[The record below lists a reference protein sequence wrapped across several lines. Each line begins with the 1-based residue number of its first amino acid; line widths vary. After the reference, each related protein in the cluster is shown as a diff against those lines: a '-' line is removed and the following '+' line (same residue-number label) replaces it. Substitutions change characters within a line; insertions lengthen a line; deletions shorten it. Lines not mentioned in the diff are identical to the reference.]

1 MLCRRTM
8 TGVRDIMRGG
18 SLLRR
23 VIDLSTKKVSPESFT
38 LESVI
43 SEACTVADVALPQN
57 PETQLE
63 NYRYWK
69 KLCKACAEKT
79 TSNYGGKLLRARLV
93 TALSQRFAVDEIFR
107 LNGNEIEKES
117 ITKPLIV
124 MGIPRSNGHFAAHVL
139 SRSGLFLAPRQ
150 YDTLSPSLMVESQ
163 RMREFNK
170 RYVGFQSIN
179 PDFRCVRLLKA
190 NQIDDDL
197 TLHLMTPQCYAW
209 GLLHGLDEYLLE
221 CLDEDQTPVY
231 MNLKRTLQLFQWLR
245 KCGHFSDPVVREHE
259 PIDNPLETQA
269 YGTKNSIIRPQYILY
284 SPFAILSSDAIN
296 ETFPDMLAIWVHRAL
311 AQCIP
316 SLCSSL
322 CLHNS
327 LYTGKPPTD
336 SQLASMGEKVLG
348 IFGSGTEYAIE
359 YYGKFDQKRMAHW
372 SNRDLKRHATRLAGK
387 TLDYFGINLDRYRRM
402 QMIDGQTEYIENFRP
417 MHDSQMNYFC
427 LHEGIIG
434 DVFNSYI
441 FQFEEFAFEKRLGVV
456 VQEYNP
462 LASAR
467 DSLSMR
473 SMKIDD
479 TEDKIGKAFTS
490 NQPMTG
496 HFLQESK
503 GFR

>member
-1 MLCRRTM
+1 MFGKRSM
-8 TGVRDIMRGG
+8 SGVRDIVRGG

-23 VIDLSTKKVSPESFT
+23 VFDLSSKKVSPDSYT
-38 LESVI
+38 LESVLL
-43 SEACTVADVALPQN
+43 EACTAANIAFLQN

-63 NYRYWK
+63 NYRFWK
-69 KLCKACAEKT
+69 KLCKACSEKT
-79 TSNYGGKLLRARLV
+79 TSNYGGRLLRARLV
-93 TALSQRFAVDEIFR
+93 TALSQRLAIDEVFR
-107 LNGNEIEKES
+107 LNGSEIEKES

-124 MGIPRSNGHFAAHVL
+124 IGIPRSNGHFAAHVL

-163 RMREFNK
+163 RLDEFNK
-170 RYVGFQSIN
+170 RFRGFGSIN
-179 PDFRCVRLLKA
+179 PDFSCVRLLKA

-221 CLDEDQTPVY
+221 CLEEDQTPVY
-231 MNLKRTLQLFQWLR
+231 QNVKRTLQLFQWLR
-245 KCGHFSDPVVREHE
+245 KCGHFSDPVIREHE
-259 PIDNPLETQA
+259 PIDNPLEIQT
-269 YGTKNSIIRPQYILY
+269 YGTKNPIVNPRWVLH
-284 SPFAILSSDAIN
+284 SPFAILSSDVIN
-296 ETFPDMLAIWVHRAL
+296 DTFPDMLAIWVHRAL

-322 CLHNS
+322 CLHNA

-348 IFGSGTEYAIE
+348 IFGSGTEYAID

-372 SNRDLKRHATRLAGK
+372 SNQDLKRHATRIAGK
-387 TLDYFGINLDRYRRM
+387 TLDYFGIELDRYRRI
-402 QMIDGQTEYIENFRP
+402 QMINGQTEYIESFRP
-417 MHDSQMNYFC
+417 MHDSQLQYFC

-434 DVFNSYI
+434 DAFSDYI
-441 FQFEEFAFEKRLGVV
+441 FQFEEFAFEKRFGVV
-456 VQEYNP
+456 IQEYKP
-462 LASAR
+462 LASAK

-473 SMKIDD
+473 SMKIEDS
-479 TEDKIGKAFTS
+479 EDKIGTAFTT
-490 NQPMTG
+490 NQPMSG
-496 HFLQESK
+496 HFLQEGK